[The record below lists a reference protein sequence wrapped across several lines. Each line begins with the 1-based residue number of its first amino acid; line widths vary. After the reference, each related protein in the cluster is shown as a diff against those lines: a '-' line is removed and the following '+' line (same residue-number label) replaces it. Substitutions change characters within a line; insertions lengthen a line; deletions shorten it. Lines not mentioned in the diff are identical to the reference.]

1 MCTLSAQSSICIL
14 SNLCHAQEPSE
25 CAVLYRLKH
34 SGRAALSCCKGIG
47 LGWWAIQLPAVRAIV
62 GSTLFRDFEQQVSM
76 KCLADQSR
84 LEA

>member
-14 SNLCHAQEPSE
+14 LKLCDAQEPSK

-34 SGRAALSCCKGIG
+34 SGRAALSCCKG
-47 LGWWAIQLPAVRAIV
+47 LAWAGGQYSCRLSEPLLVAPCCM
-62 GSTLFRDFEQQVSM
+62 TLMQQVSM